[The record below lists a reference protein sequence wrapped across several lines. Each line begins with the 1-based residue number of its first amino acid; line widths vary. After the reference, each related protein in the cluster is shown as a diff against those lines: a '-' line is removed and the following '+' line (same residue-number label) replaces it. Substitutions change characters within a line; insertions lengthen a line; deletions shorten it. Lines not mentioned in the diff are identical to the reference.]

1 MPNTGEGKNIMLNAL
16 YHTTNRYVGA
26 GEAAAATPVEAS
38 AAGTVIKKTNT
49 LTNGQMIY
57 FSVVSGGA
65 GTSTVPG
72 IVALRPYYVI
82 GRTSSQFEVSST
94 EGGSAV
100 TFATELK
107 AASEYVVLTEIVYAE
122 SGKRIVTAFGAA
134 SEGKIEDATGHVLK
148 IPAGKRVNAEMY
160 NEAEEGVGGSKHWLG
175 ISVLTTPETYG
186 SNGTYE
192 VKSTEAD
199 LMLAEGT
206 PAP

>member
-16 YHTTNRYVGA
+16 YHTTNRYVGGGTA
-26 GEAAAATPVEAS
+26 SAATPVEAS
-38 AAGTVIKKTNT
+38 AIGSVIKKTQSLANGT
-49 LTNGQMIY
+49 LLY
-57 FSVVSGGA
+57 FSVLSGGT
-65 GTSTVPG
+65 GL
-72 IVALRPYYVI
+72 VALRPYYVI
-82 GRTSSQFEVSST
+82 NKSGTQFEVSNT

-100 TFATELK
+100 SFSSELK
-107 AASEYVVLTEIVYAE
+107 AASEYIVLTEIVYAE

-134 SEGKIEDATGHVLK
+134 AEGKVEDTTGHVLK
-148 IPAGKRVNAEMY
+148 IPAGKTINAEMY
-160 NEAEEGVGGSKHWLG
+160 NEAEEGIGASKHWLG